1 MESLQE
7 IPQDIRG
14 HSDTVPSPMP
24 TQKTSLR
31 ITLFR
36 VEKTKWSSSAKQ
48 HRLCLSEF
56 VRWTVNTKVRIP
68 TLDLAAKLEKR
79 KPEQLSIIDMT
90 GYDAQCAMF

>member
-1 MESLQE
+1 MESLQQ

-14 HSDTVPSPMP
+14 HSDKVTSPMSAH
-24 TQKTSLR
+24 KTSLR
-31 ITLFR
+31 ITLFK
-36 VEKTKWSSSAKQ
+36 VEKTKWSDSAKR

-90 GYDAQCAMF
+90 DYDAQYAMF